1 MVDLLGVFS
10 GIQKVVLQKLY
21 HSTGVSRVLLVLYV
35 YNKPVSNCRFEK
47 GPYALDVKWKC
58 IPDKTRFFWPNEHFP
73 SAAYTAFPK
82 DLDARLSKL
91 YLCTILVYHG
101 VDCLTDFVPVNVERD
116 DSSMRTNFEIQDNE
130 QQSTATRTPHKESAR
145 DETNRRFVVDF
156 ILAVISSIPISVGTT
171 LFRDGCRCHVW
182 GIFGWFLWVVLT

>member
-1 MVDLLGVFS
+1 M
-10 GIQKVVLQKLY
+10 
-21 HSTGVSRVLLVLYV
+21 
-35 YNKPVSNCRFEK
+35 SNCQFEK
-47 GPYALDVKWKC
+47 GPYTLDVKWKR
-58 IPDKTRFFWPNEHFP
+58 IPDTTRFFWPNEHFP

-182 GIFGWFLWVVLT
+182 GIFG